1 MHIDLTP
8 IAERALDWISPG
20 SVVGLGTGRAAS
32 AFLNVLAARVAAGL
46 NVRGVPT
53 SQATA
58 NLAREQ
64 GIPLVDFDSVD
75 GIDVTVDGADE
86 VDPQLNLIKGLGGAL
101 LREKVVASASKK
113 LLILVQAEKCV
124 DVLGAHG
131 ILPVEV
137 VRFAADFS
145 RRRLAE
151 LGLAG
156 EIRMAAD
163 KPLVTDNGNLIVDC
177 RVPSGMGLA
186 ALEPAIRRIP
196 GVIDTGLFLGMAD
209 VVLVQHGSRVEV
221 RSRSSLATR
230 RTP

>member
-8 IAERALDWISPG
+8 IAERALDWIAPG
-20 SVVGLGTGRAAS
+20 AVVGLGTGRAAG
-32 AFLNVLAARVAAGL
+32 AFLSMLAAKISAGL
-46 NVRGVPT
+46 YVRGVPT
-53 SQATA
+53 SEATA
-58 NLAREQ
+58 NLAREL
-64 GIPLVDFDSVD
+64 GIPLVEFDAVE

-86 VDPQLNLIKGLGGAL
+86 VDPELNLIKGLGGAL
-101 LREKVVASASKK
+101 LREKVVAAASKK

-124 DVLGAHG
+124 DVLGARG

-137 VRFAADFS
+137 VRFAAQFS

-151 LGLAG
+151 LGLEG
-156 EIRMAAD
+156 EIRLVAD

-177 RVPSGMGLA
+177 RVRPGTNLA

-209 VVLVQHGSRVEV
+209 TVLVQHGSRVEV
-221 RSRSSLATR
+221 RSHSGLATR
-230 RTP
+230 PTA